1 VTAPLVV
8 FAVGN
13 PSRGDDAIGPVI
25 CGRLAKWLENEEL
38 ADRVE
43 LIEDFQLNIEHALD
57 LRNRE
62 LALFIDAGQN
72 TPAPFIFARIYP
84 STATAHTTH
93 ALPPEAVLQVYRQM
107 EDREPPPAF
116 VLCVR
121 GEGFE
126 LGAELTQAAQAGI
139 AAAMLVLERL
149 ILRPSLADWGAW
161 IRVSEVDGCSE
172 PGDACNLAKAA
183 LLSADREFPPPAKS
197 GRGSSYPKAV
207 V

>member
-1 VTAPLVV
+1 MTAPVVV

-13 PSRGDDAIGPVI
+13 PSRGDDAIGPVL
-25 CGRLAKWLENEEL
+25 CGRLAKWLENEGLTE
-38 ADRVE
+38 RVD

-57 LRNRE
+57 PQGRE

-72 TPAPFIFARIYP
+72 TPAPFIFAQIHP

-107 EDREPPPAF
+107 EDKEPPPSF

-126 LGAELTQAAQAGI
+126 LGAELTPTALEGI
-139 AAAMLVLERL
+139 DTAMGLLERL
-149 ILRPSLADWGAW
+149 ILKPNVADWVA
-161 IRVSEVDGCSE
+161 
-172 PGDACNLAKAA
+172 
-183 LLSADREFPPPAKS
+183 
-197 GRGSSYPKAV
+197 
-207 V
+207 

>member
-1 VTAPLVV
+1 MTAPVVV

-25 CGRLAKWLENEEL
+25 CGRLAKWLENEGLTE
-38 ADRVE
+38 RVE

-57 LRNRE
+57 LQGRE
-62 LALFIDAGQN
+62 LVLFIDAGQN
-72 TPAPFIFARIYP
+72 TPTPFIFARIYP

-107 EDREPPPAF
+107 EDKEPPPSF

-126 LGAELTQAAQAGI
+126 LGADLTPAAMAGI
-139 AAAMLVLERL
+139 EAAMDLLERL
-149 ILRPSLADWGAW
+149 IQKPNLDDWY
-161 IRVSEVDGCSE
+161 S
-172 PGDACNLAKAA
+172 
-183 LLSADREFPPPAKS
+183 
-197 GRGSSYPKAV
+197 
-207 V
+207 